1 MLRRRLKRRLP
12 DSLTQHLSD
21 PKIVALRPR
30 TTSRRNTYRVSGLA
44 QKVAI
49 SAVTLIVLV
58 LAGGHL
64 LRAW

>member
-1 MLRRRLKRRLP
+1 MRRGRAKRRLP

-21 PKIVALRPR
+21 PKIVAFRPR
-30 TTSRRNTYRVSGLA
+30 TGRRSPYRVSGLVEKLA
-44 QKVAI
+44 V
-49 SAVTLIVLV
+49 SAVPLTIIA